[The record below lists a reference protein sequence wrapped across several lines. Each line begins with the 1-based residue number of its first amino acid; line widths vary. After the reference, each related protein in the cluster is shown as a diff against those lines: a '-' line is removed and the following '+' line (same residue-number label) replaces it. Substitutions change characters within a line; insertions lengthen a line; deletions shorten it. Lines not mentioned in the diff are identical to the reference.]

1 MIETN
6 EDRLITMSVMGVVIS
21 PGYPGIPAIPH
32 QIDRDGKPRLLPML
46 GGIVYNVRL
55 GDSVY
60 GWAGDMIEPGVA
72 IKAPDA
78 AANEA
83 LNVFACVG
91 NEAVVMSGNA
101 KGAKGMVTGKS
112 GRFAEH
118 VILHFE
124 PGVLDQLAFGD
135 KIVVRSRG
143 VGLAVNGFPGVFLKS
158 LSPLVFNRLRI
169 EENGGKLTVPVTA
182 VVPPE
187 LMGAGAGLTSEGG
200 AICIQSMDAKALA
213 RHGLDRLR
221 LGDVVAIS
229 DYDSSYGHGYKKGSV
244 SLGVVSSTDSIRAGH
259 GPGVTLLMT
268 APGGEIDPLIVE
280 GINLAGLL
288 DVETMAA
295 SR

>member
-6 EDRLITMSVMGVVIS
+6 EPQVITMSVMGVVVS

-32 QIDRDGKPRLLPML
+32 QIDREGKPRLLPML
-46 GGIVYNVRL
+46 GGIVYNVKL

-72 IKAPDA
+72 IKSPDGP
-78 AANEA
+78 ANEA

-101 KGAKGMVTGKS
+101 KGAKGVVTGKS

-118 VILHFE
+118 VILHF
-124 PGVLDQLAFGD
+124 PPAVLDELAFGD
-135 KIVVRSRG
+135 KIVVRARG
-143 VGLAVNGFPGVFLKS
+143 VGLTVDRFPGIFLKS
-158 LSPLVFNRLRI
+158 LSPLLFDRLRP
-169 EENGGKLTVPVTA
+169 EENNGKLTIPVTA
-182 VVPPE
+182 VVPPI

-200 AICIQSMDAKALA
+200 AICIQSMDTAALA
-213 RHGLDRLR
+213 RHGLDKLR

-244 SLGVVSSTDSIRAGH
+244 SLGVVSATDSIRAGY

-268 APGGEIDPLIVE
+268 APGGEIDPIVVE
-280 GINLAGLL
+280 GVNLAGLL
-288 DVETMAA
+288 GIETAA
-295 SR
+295 S

>member
-6 EDRLITMSVMGVVIS
+6 EPRLITMSVMGVVVS
-21 PGYPGIPAIPH
+21 PGYPAIPAIPH
-32 QIDRDGKPRLLPML
+32 QIDREGKPRLLPML

-72 IKAPDA
+72 IKAPEA
-78 AANEA
+78 AANQA

-101 KGAKGMVTGKS
+101 KGAKGVVTGKS

-118 VILHFE
+118 VILHFAPE
-124 PGVLDQLAFGD
+124 VLEQFAFGD
-135 KIVVRSRG
+135 KIVVRARG
-143 VGLAVNGFPGVFLKS
+143 VGLALDGFPGIHLKS
-158 LSPLVFNRLRI
+158 LSPLVFDKLRA

-200 AICIQSMDAKALA
+200 AICIQTTDRAALA

-221 LGDVVAIS
+221 LGDIVAVT
-229 DYDSSYGHGYKKGSV
+229 DYDSAYGHGYRKGSV
-244 SLGVVSSTDSIRAGH
+244 SLGVVSSTDSIRAGY
-259 GPGVTLLMT
+259 GPGVTLLMS
-268 APGGEIDPLIVE
+268 APAGEIDPLQVE
-280 GINLAGLL
+280 GVNLAGLL
-288 DVETMAA
+288 GIETAA
-295 SR
+295 